1 MCLKAAPQ
9 IDLVSQMLNLILRC
23 IVLNGSLAI
32 HTVTLCIRKRKSERH
47 RVPEIERDPWIP
59 RDPWDPVVDSNR
71 REAMR
76 QNVQTRRIFVGV
88 WLVVGVFFHI
98 WKKFLFLKGMEII
111 FSQNWFISD
120 KGL

>member
-32 HTVTLCIRKRKSERH
+32 HTVTLCVGKRKSERH
-47 RVPEIERDPWIP
+47 CVPEIKRDPWIP
-59 RDPWDPVVDSNR
+59 RDPWDPAVDSNR

-76 QNVQTRRIFVGV
+76 QNVQTRRKFVGV
-88 WLVVGVFFHI
+88 WLVVGVFSTSGKSF
-98 WKKFLFLKGMEII
+98 FF
-111 FSQNWFISD
+111 F
-120 KGL
+120 